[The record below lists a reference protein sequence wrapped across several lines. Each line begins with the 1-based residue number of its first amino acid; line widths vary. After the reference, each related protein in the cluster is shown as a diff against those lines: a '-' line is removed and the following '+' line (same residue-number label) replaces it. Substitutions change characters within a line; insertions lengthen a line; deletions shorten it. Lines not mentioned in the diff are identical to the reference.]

1 MAFLEM
7 RGITKRFPGVLALDK
22 VDFEAE
28 RGEIHAVVGQNG
40 AGKST
45 LMKIL
50 GGAFSD
56 YEGKIF
62 VEGKL
67 VNIRSPKDSRDA
79 GIAVIYQELNLV
91 PDLTVAENI
100 FLGREPTKIFGLVD
114 FAKMKREAEKVLAQL
129 DPTIDPDAKIMELPV
144 GKRQLTEIAKALS
157 QNARIL
163 IMDEP
168 TSALTEA
175 ETQKLYDII
184 RRLKAQGT
192 TILYV
197 SHRLREV
204 FTISDRITVLRD
216 GRKIGTVKTAE
227 ADPRQIVAM
236 MVGKEVEEFE
246 PHPISGKVGTS
257 VLEVRNLSL
266 VDRVN
271 PQKKLLDGVSL
282 EVRKGEV
289 VGIFGLLGAG
299 RSELLLTIFGSP
311 PGVVTGGEIFLEG
324 KPVFF
329 RSPIE
334 AIKAGVGLV
343 TEDRKTTG
351 LILTMTAGQNV
362 SLAALR
368 QLSKLQFIQRRVEE
382 ESIWRAYEQLN
393 IQPPIP
399 SMPVVNLS
407 GGNQQKVLLSRWL
420 LVKPKVLLLDEP
432 TRGVDVGARAE
443 LYRFIRRIAHSEGVA
458 VLFASSELPEVLA
471 LADRILVMHQ
481 GRIVAELPP
490 NTPEERIMLYAT
502 GFRSGDGDIAAGRA
516 S

>member
-7 RGITKRFPGVLALDK
+7 RNITKRFPGVVALDK

-28 RGEIHAVVGQNG
+28 RGEVHAIVGQNG

-50 GGAFSD
+50 GGAYSD
-56 YEGKIF
+56 YEGEILLD
-62 VEGKL
+62 GKP
-67 VNIRSPKDSRDA
+67 VSIRSPKDSQAA

-100 FLGREPTKIFGLVD
+100 FLGREPTKWLGWVD
-114 FAKMKREAEKVLAQL
+114 FARMREEAKRLLEQL
-129 DPTIDPDAKIMELPV
+129 DPTIDPSAKVRELTV
-144 GKRQLTEIAKALS
+144 GKQQLTEVAKALS

-175 ETQKLYDII
+175 DTHKLYEII
-184 RRLKAQGT
+184 RRLKAQGAT
-192 TILYV
+192 VLYV

-216 GRKIGTVKTAE
+216 GRKVGTVQTAE
-227 ADPRQIVAM
+227 ADPRQVVAM
-236 MVGKEVEEFE
+236 MVGREVEEFE
-246 PHPISGKVGTS
+246 PHPVPERAGTPM
-257 VLEVRNLSL
+257 LEVRNLVV
-266 VDRVN
+266 VDRLN
-271 PQKKLLDGVSL
+271 PQKRLLDGVSL
-282 EVRKGEV
+282 QVRKGEV
-289 VGIFGLLGAG
+289 VGLFGLLGAG
-299 RSELLLTIFGSP
+299 RSELLLTLFGASP
-311 PGVVTGGEIFLEG
+311 GIVTSGEFLLEG
-324 KPVFF
+324 QPVFF

-334 AIKAGVGLV
+334 AINAGVGLV

-351 LILTMTAGQNV
+351 LILTMTAGHNI

-368 QLSKLQFIQRRVEE
+368 WLSRFAFVRRRMEE
-382 ESIWRAYEQLN
+382 QAVNHAYQQLN
-393 IQPPIP
+393 IQPPMP
-399 SMPVVNLS
+399 MMPVVNLS

-420 LVKPKVLLLDEP
+420 LVKPRVLLLDEP
-432 TRGVDVGARAE
+432 TRGVDIGARAE
-443 LYRFIRRIAHSEGVA
+443 LYRFIRHLAHEEGVA

-481 GRIVAELPP
+481 GHIVAEFPP
-490 NTPEERIMLYAT
+490 NTPEERIMFYAT
-502 GFRSGDGDIAAGRA
+502 GGHLAGVA
-516 S
+516 